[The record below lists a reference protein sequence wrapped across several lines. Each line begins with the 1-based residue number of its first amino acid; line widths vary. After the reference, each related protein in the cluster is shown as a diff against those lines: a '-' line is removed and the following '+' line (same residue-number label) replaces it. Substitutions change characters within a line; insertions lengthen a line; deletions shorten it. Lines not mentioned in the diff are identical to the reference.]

1 MSVEPGPP
9 DGGDDDVPEVSDEDL
24 IDATRAGDLDAY
36 GLLWTR
42 HAAVGTRAARAIS
55 STFDPDDLVSEAFA
69 SILSAIRAGNGP
81 RDAFRPYMFATIRNL
96 AATWAKKGRDISLD
110 DLDDVA
116 HPSADDPGALAA
128 DRSMLAQA
136 FRTLPPRWRSLL
148 WYLEVEGMKPREIA
162 PLMGMSA
169 NAVSAL
175 AYRARSGFR
184 KAWLDAHIGNPNV
197 PEECRWVCE
206 RLITDHRLPEEERER
221 VAEHL
226 STCRA
231 CRIVAADIEHVSDK
245 LRLILLPIAVGSLAA
260 AAYLTDIPTAASAST
275 IDDPGTVEPTALV
288 ARPVARRTP
297 TWSAAAVAVVALAVA
312 ATITGGVVWALWNPP
327 TPAPSHSPLAAEPS
341 SSPAPT
347 ATPSVTPSP
356 SPSTPPPPPPAP
368 LPAPP
373 APPAAPPAPAEPAPA
388 PPQPTPTPTKP
399 PTPVDTRSQTPAL
412 TPLTPG
418 DICVPDI
425 LGGTGT
431 PGSVISIRD
440 ELGTL
445 LIEANVD
452 DDGRFT
458 AVLPGDLLR
467 QGMLIS
473 ATQTT
478 PGKTASRP
486 TAAVGPLVFVAPQIA
501 PVGGAPTAVL
511 VDADEDG
518 ELDDAFLEA
527 TGVIGASMIVS
538 VDGEPTDRVHTF
550 EEETLTRYVR
560 DISAGDHI
568 ITIRYV
574 DPESGRTGIAV
585 PFAFTVSAPPAVDP

>member
-1 MSVEPGPP
+1 MSVEPRPS
-9 DGGDDDVPEVSDEDL
+9 DGDDEDVPEVSDEDL
-24 IDATRAGDLDAY
+24 IVATRAGDLDAY

-162 PLMGMSA
+162 PLMGMTA

-206 RLITDHRLPEEERER
+206 RLITDHRLPDEERER

-245 LRLILLPIAVGSLAA
+245 LRLILLPITIGSVAA
-260 AAYLTDIPTAASAST
+260 AAYLTDAPSAASAST
-275 IDDPGTVEPTALV
+275 VDDPGAAEPSELV
-288 ARPVARRTP
+288 AQPAPRRIP
-297 TWSAAAVAVVALAVA
+297 SWSTAAAVVVALTVA
-312 ATITGGVVWALWNPP
+312 ASITGGVVWALWNPS
-327 TPAPSHSPLAAEPS
+327 TPAPSGSTPAAAPTT
-341 SSPAPT
+341 SPAPP
-347 ATPSVTPSP
+347 ATPTATPSP
-356 SPSTPPPPPPAP
+356 SPSTTPVPTPVPT
-368 LPAPP
+368 LP
-373 APPAAPPAPAEPAPA
+373 PAPA
-388 PPQPTPTPTKP
+388 PPTPPPAPAPPTPPQPSPTPTQP
-399 PTPVDTRSQTPAL
+399 PTPVVTRSKTPAL
-412 TPLTPG
+412 DAPTLSG
-418 DICVPDI
+418 ILVPDV
-425 LGGTGT
+425 LHGTGT
-431 PGSVISIRD
+431 PGSVVSIRD

-445 LIEANVD
+445 LAQANVD
-452 DDGRFT
+452 GDGRFAAT
-458 AVLPGDLLR
+458 IPGDRLR

-478 PGKTASRP
+478 PGKTASRATTP
-486 TAAVGPLVFVAPQIA
+486 VGPLLFASPQIA

-511 VDADEDG
+511 VDADDDG
-518 ELDDAFLEA
+518 DLDDALLEA
-527 TGVIGASMIVS
+527 TGVVGASMIVS
-538 VDGEPTDRVHTF
+538 VDGEPTGNVHTF
-550 EEETLTRYVR
+550 EEETLIRYVR
-560 DISAGDHI
+560 DISVGDHI
-568 ITIRYV
+568 ITIRYI
-574 DPESGRTGIAV
+574 DPDSGRTGIAV
-585 PFAFTVSAPPAVDP
+585 PVTFTVSAPPAVDP